1 MSNSNENQNQQ
12 NNENKTEEKKESAEK
27 NSWIKFSWAMTGVV
41 AISAAVGYA
50 AGFATTKPLS
60 K

>member
-1 MSNSNENQNQQ
+1 MNENTENQ
-12 NNENKTEEKKESAEK
+12 NKTEEKESTEK
-27 NSWIKFSWAMTGVV
+27 NSWFKFSWAMTGVV

-50 AGFATTKPLS
+50 AGFATTKLLS

>member
-1 MSNSNENQNQQ
+1 MNENTENQ
-12 NNENKTEEKKESAEK
+12 NKTEEKESTEK
-27 NSWIKFSWAMTGVV
+27 NSWFKFSWAMTGVV

-50 AGFATTKPLS
+50 AGYATTKLLS

>member
-1 MSNSNENQNQQ
+1 MSNENQNQQ
-12 NNENKTEEKKESAEK
+12 NKTEEKKESAEK
-27 NSWIKFSWAMTGVV
+27 NSWFKFSWVMTGVV

-50 AGFATTKPLS
+50 AGYATTKLLS

>member
-1 MSNSNENQNQQ
+1 MSNENQNQQ
-12 NNENKTEEKKESAEK
+12 NQNEEKVEAKKES
-27 NSWIKFSWAMTGVV
+27 WLKFSWAMTGVV

-50 AGFATTKPLS
+50 AGFATTKLLS

>member
-1 MSNSNENQNQQ
+1 MNENTENQ
-12 NNENKTEEKKESAEK
+12 NKTEEKESTKK
-27 NSWIKFSWAMTGVV
+27 NSWFKFSWAMTGVV

-50 AGFATTKPLS
+50 AGYATTKLLS

>member
-1 MSNSNENQNQQ
+1 MSEN
-12 NNENKTEEKKESAEK
+12 TEKAEQAKQEQEKKD
-27 NSWIKFSWAMTGVV
+27 SWIKFSWVMTGVV

-50 AGFATTKPLS
+50 AGYATTKLLS

>member
-1 MSNSNENQNQQ
+1 MSENQNQQ
-12 NNENKTEEKKESAEK
+12 NKTEEKVEQTSEK
-27 NSWIKFSWAMTGVV
+27 NSWFKFSWAMTGVV

-50 AGFATTKPLS
+50 AGFATSKLLS

>member
-1 MSNSNENQNQQ
+1 MSNENKNQQ
-12 NNENKTEEKKESAEK
+12 NQTEDQQTKQEKKERV
-27 NSWIKFSWAMTGVV
+27 IKFSWAMTGVV

-50 AGFATTKPLS
+50 AGFATTKLLS

>member
-1 MSNSNENQNQQ
+1 MSNENQNQ
-12 NNENKTEEKKESAEK
+12 NKTEDKKEQATEK
-27 NSWIKFSWAMTGVV
+27 NSWFKFSWAMTGVV

-50 AGFATTKPLS
+50 AGYATTKLLS

>member
-1 MSNSNENQNQQ
+1 MSNENQNQQ
-12 NNENKTEEKKESAEK
+12 NQNEEKKESAEK

-50 AGFATTKPLS
+50 AGFATTKLLS

>member
-1 MSNSNENQNQQ
+1 MSENQQ
-12 NNENKTEEKKESAEK
+12 NQTENKTEEKNESAEK

-50 AGFATTKPLS
+50 AGFATTKLLS

>member
-1 MSNSNENQNQQ
+1 MSNENQQNQ
-12 NNENKTEEKKESAEK
+12 TEDQQTKQEEQSTKKES
-27 NSWIKFSWAMTGVV
+27 WLKFSLGMTAVV

-50 AGFATTKPLS
+50 AGFATTKLLS

>member
-1 MSNSNENQNQQ
+1 MSEN
-12 NNENKTEEKKESAEK
+12 TEKAEQAKQEQEKKD
-27 NSWIKFSWAMTGVV
+27 SWLKFSWAMTGVV

-50 AGFATTKPLS
+50 AGFATTKLLS

>member
-1 MSNSNENQNQQ
+1 MSNENTENKQ
-12 NNENKTEEKKESAEK
+12 NKTEEKKESAEK

-50 AGFATTKPLS
+50 AGFATTKLLS